1 MKKTLTLLLFSVAFL
16 SLLSGCRQVEARR
29 PITYNSAS
37 TTKISVEDNKKLYD
51 AEENAIEEIIA
62 KEGVKYERSN
72 NGFYYLYH
80 VKIDSVSAKPRFGD
94 EVTFEY
100 DIVSL
105 TGDTIYFKDELSP
118 LTKSMEQEYGIF
130 RGMRETLKLMKVGEE
145 MSVYYPSY
153 MGYGYYGD
161 EDRIGTNIPFK
172 SRVKLL
178 GINMSRRS
186 VDSTLSRKRTQKKQS

>member
-1 MKKTLTLLLFSVAFL
+1 MILNS
-16 SLLSGCRQVEARR
+16 CRQVEARR

-51 AEENAIEEIIA
+51 AEEKAIEKIIA
-62 KEGVKYERSN
+62 KEGLKYERSN
-72 NGFYYLYH
+72 NGFYYRYH
-80 VKIDSVSAKPRFGD
+80 VKIDSANAKPRFGD

-178 GINMSRRS
+178 GINMSRRF
-186 VDSTLSRKRTQKKQS
+186 VDSTLSRKQTQKKR